1 VASIAQDQL
10 QAERRRIAQMLHDGI
25 LQDLTVAGLR
35 LGALERSNG
44 ATAAEL
50 QALAQWLRERQAVL
64 RDLVSDLSEEMPRAE
79 VAPAPGDRA

>member
-1 VASIAQDQL
+1 VDSIAQDQL
-10 QAERRRIAQMLHDGI
+10 QAERRRIAEMLHNGI

-50 QALAQWLRERQAVL
+50 HALAQWLGERQAAL
-64 RDLVSDLSEEMPRAE
+64 RYLVSDLSDAAPP
-79 VAPAPGDRA
+79 VAPGGRP